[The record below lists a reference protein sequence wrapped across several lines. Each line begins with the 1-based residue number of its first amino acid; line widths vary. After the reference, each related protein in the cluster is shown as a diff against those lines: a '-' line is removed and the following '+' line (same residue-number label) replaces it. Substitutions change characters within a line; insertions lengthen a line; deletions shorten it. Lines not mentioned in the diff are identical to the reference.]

1 MNLHEYQAKTL
12 FRAYGVDTPRRA
24 RMKPSPLPKPWAA
37 TFGSSK
43 PKYTLAGVARQA
55 ASKSLKASMKC
66 ASTPA
71 R

>member
-12 FRAYGVDTPRRA
+12 FRAYGVDTPRGQLA
-24 RMKPSPLPKPWAA
+24 HSPDEAVA
-37 TFGSSK
+37 K
-43 PKYTLAGVARQA
+43 PKYTPADAAKQA
-55 ASKSLKASMKC
+55 ASKSPKAWMKC

>member
-12 FRAYGVDTPRRA
+12 FRAYGVDTPRGQLA
-24 RMKPSPLPKPWAA
+24 HSPDEAVAAAEALGGNVWADA
-37 TFGSSK
+37 AK
-43 PKYTLAGVARQA
+43 QA
-55 ASKSLKASMKC
+55 ASKSPKAWMKC